1 MQRFHWTA
9 GHTVFEAEIDAE
21 HREMFRL
28 YEELSS
34 AVETGA
40 NAEVVGDA
48 IRRLIAEV
56 EGHCAHEERLMRAA
70 GYSAYAWHKREHDGA
85 RRRLPALAGRPRE
98 LLQYLAAWFQNHT
111 SVADR
116 MMAAAL
122 RNAGRAQRAPQRA
135 RRRAPLDATPA

>member
-9 GHTVFEAEIDAE
+9 GNTVFEAEIDAE
-21 HREMFRL
+21 HRAMLRL
-28 YEELSS
+28 CDELSG
-34 AVETGA
+34 ALDTGA
-40 NAEVVGDA
+40 NADVIADA
-48 IRRLIAEV
+48 VRRLAGEV
-56 EGHCAHEERLMRAA
+56 EGHFAHEERLMRAA

-85 RRRLPALAGRPRE
+85 RRRLQALAGTPRD

-122 RNAGRAQRAPQRA
+122 RNASRAQSAPQSAPRA
-135 RRRAPLDATPA
+135 ATAAQ